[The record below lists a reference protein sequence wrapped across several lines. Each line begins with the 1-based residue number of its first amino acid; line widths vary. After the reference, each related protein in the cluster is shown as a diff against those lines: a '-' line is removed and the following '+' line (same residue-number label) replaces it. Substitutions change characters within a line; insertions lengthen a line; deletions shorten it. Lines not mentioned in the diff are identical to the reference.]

1 MQGEVQADSEQNKC
15 PRQISPKIKSGL
27 AHWFPGTSKTRSK
40 GSIFRM
46 FAPAKLAGIEADASK
61 IESLLDFF
69 DTKYSDLSF
78 ESIRA
83 TLCHDFPD
91 CDVSEGETLYFTYDP
106 YPDFDF
112 TISANPVVNQPP
124 VVTLTGTWKFD
135 GLVLTGVIGGN
146 WHDRTDTNGPKVV
159 TDAAKQVLK
168 TLKKH
173 QAVKTPHGS

>member
-1 MQGEVQADSEQNKC
+1 M
-15 PRQISPKIKSGL
+15 
-27 AHWFPGTSKTRSK
+27 FPST
-40 GSIFRM
+40 
-46 FAPAKLAGIEADASK
+46 KLANIEGDASK
-61 IESLLDFF
+61 IKSLLDFF

-91 CDVSEGETLYFTYDP
+91 CDVSEADTLYFTYKP

-135 GLVLTGVIGGN
+135 GLVLSGIVGGN
-146 WHDRTDTNGPKVV
+146 WYDRTDTADPKAL
-159 TDAAKQVLK
+159 TDAARQVLK
-168 TLKKH
+168 TLKKLH
-173 QAVKTPHGS
+173 AVRTPHGS